1 MPKSH
6 SMESIQADLE
16 QYARDEFPQTQGRG
30 LVTALSKHLDVPYST
45 IQRAFSGDLVS
56 ASMARRVRSKIASTR
71 TVGWPQEPGAVLKKY
86 LALQQAMDPDAFNG
100 ALEVMDLMAHALLK
114 QADANAAGGVPIEVP
129 FWHYMRG
136 YIATDRAAHLLRQM
150 QVSDDLYAREDDRC
164 KQEQASLN
172 HYRTAHTL
180 LSAACDSDQGHKV
193 RYGRYLDKLRF
204 SMFAVHFNIHQPG
217 KRASSEVLMAELR
230 QGEYLSLIN
239 VLSHAEPKSRGIQQ
253 AGLILASVLGESEQG
268 PLRSTYARS
277 CEVFF
282 ARLCLADERFN
293 DLEFQPADFT
303 HSLAQ
308 DPDLAFFRALPSIRA
323 KLAPHELARSL

>member
-114 QADANAAGGVPIEVP
+114 QADANAAGGV
-129 FWHYMRG
+129 
-136 YIATDRAAHLLRQM
+136 A
-150 QVSDDLYAREDDRC
+150 
-164 KQEQASLN
+164 
-172 HYRTAHTL
+172 
-180 LSAACDSDQGHKV
+180 
-193 RYGRYLDKLRF
+193 
-204 SMFAVHFNIHQPG
+204 
-217 KRASSEVLMAELR
+217 
-230 QGEYLSLIN
+230 
-239 VLSHAEPKSRGIQQ
+239 
-253 AGLILASVLGESEQG
+253 
-268 PLRSTYARS
+268 
-277 CEVFF
+277 
-282 ARLCLADERFN
+282 
-293 DLEFQPADFT
+293 
-303 HSLAQ
+303 
-308 DPDLAFFRALPSIRA
+308 
-323 KLAPHELARSL
+323 